1 MAEKIPMTALS
12 PTMEEGTIS
21 SWTAK
26 EGDTISAGDVLCEV
40 ETDKASMEYEAT
52 QEGTLLKII
61 VGEGGN
67 AVVGQT
73 IAILGEK
80 GEDISALV
88 EEASSEGGSAGGAA
102 KEPASDERSD
112 AEGEKEDADGKSSAA
127 ATAEGEDTDAKEK
140 EAKKDTATAGSSSKT
155 SAPERVASDARSDG
169 SRIKASPLAVKL
181 AAERNINLALVSGSG
196 PGGRIVKEDIESF
209 RGVSA
214 ATVTGPVAGGTAA
227 ASPADREIPVAGKRA
242 VIAKRLSES
251 KFTAPH
257 YYLKTSVEMAGVM
270 DARKMLNA
278 SLPSK
283 VSLNAFF
290 LKFAAEAIKRHPGIN
305 ASWQGDK
312 IVEYGSIDIGI
323 AVDLGNGLITPVVR
337 NCGNKGV
344 KEIDAE
350 LQELVTK
357 AGEGKLKTEEY
368 TGATFTISN
377 LGSFGV
383 EEFTAIINPPGSA
396 ILALGAT
403 KKTPVVRDDGSI
415 GIASVMKMTLSCD
428 HRVIDGAAG
437 GRFLSE
443 LQQIMEHPVRVI
455 F

>member
-21 SWTAK
+21 SWTAR

-88 EEASSEGGSAGGAA
+88 EEASSEGGAAGGAA
-102 KEPASDERSD
+102 KDAAS
-112 AEGEKEDADGKSSAA
+112 GESSGTGSAGDDGKAAAA
-127 ATAEGEDTDAKEK
+127 ATAESGDT
-140 EAKKDTATAGSSSKT
+140 EAKKEEPKKDT
-155 SAPERVASDARSDG
+155 SAAEAPLKSAAPPERGAADTRGDG

-214 ATVTGPVAGGTAA
+214 ATVTGPVAGGAAA

-257 YYLKTSVEMAGVM
+257 YYLKTSVEMAGVI

-305 ASWQGDK
+305 ASWQGDR

-350 LQELVTK
+350 LQELITK
-357 AGEGKLKTEEY
+357 AGEGKLKPEEY

-415 GIASVMKMTLSCD
+415 GVASIMKMTLSCD

>member
-1 MAEKIPMTALS
+1 MAEKVPMTALS
-12 PTMEEGTIS
+12 PTMEEGTITGWS
-21 SWTAK
+21 AK
-26 EGDTISAGDVLCEV
+26 EGDVISAGDVLCEV

-67 AVVGQT
+67 ARVGQT

-80 GEDISALV
+80 GEDTSAL
-88 EEASSEGGSAGGAA
+88 EKEIAEEGSGGGSDEADAEAEAS
-102 KEPASDERSD
+102 
-112 AEGEKEDADGKSSAA
+112 AEEKP
-127 ATAEGEDTDAKEK
+127 EK
-140 EAKKDTATAGSSSKT
+140 Q
-155 SAPERVASDARSDG
+155 SAPEKPAEQPAAEQKTPEKPAPGTSSVAARSSGDSG
-169 SRIKASPLAVKL
+169 IKASPLAVKL
-181 AAERNINLALVSGSG
+181 AAERNINLALVTGSG
-196 PGGRIVKEDIESF
+196 PNGRIVKRDIENF
-209 RGVSA
+209 RGVPGGKAAVTSA
-214 ATVTGPVAGGTAA
+214 ATSSGAVPAG
-227 ASPADREIPVAGKRA
+227 ADQEIPVAGKRA

-257 YYLKTSVEMAGVM
+257 YYLKTSVEMKSVVA
-270 DARKMLNA
+270 ARKMLNE
-278 SLPSK
+278 SLSDK

-290 LKFAAEAIKRHPGIN
+290 IKLVAEALKKHPNVN

-312 IVEYGSIDIGI
+312 ITQYGSIDIGI

-337 NCGNKGV
+337 NCGNRGIV
-344 KEIDAE
+344 DIDAD
-350 LQELVTK
+350 LQELIGK
-357 AGEGKLKTEEY
+357 ARDGKLKPEEY

-403 KKTPVVRDDGSI
+403 KQTPVVKPDGSI
-415 GIASVMKMTLSCD
+415 GVGNIMKMTLSCD

-437 GRFLSE
+437 GKFLHE
-443 LQQIMEHPVRVI
+443 LQQTMEQPVRVI

>member
-1 MAEKIPMTALS
+1 MAEKVPMTALS
-12 PTMEEGTIS
+12 PTMEEGTITGWS
-21 SWTAK
+21 AK
-26 EGDTISAGDVLCEV
+26 EGDVISAGDVLCEV

-67 AVVGQT
+67 ARVGQT

-80 GEDISALV
+80 GEDTSAL
-88 EEASSEGGSAGGAA
+88 EKEIAEEGSGGGSDEADAEAEAS
-102 KEPASDERSD
+102 
-112 AEGEKEDADGKSSAA
+112 AEEKP
-127 ATAEGEDTDAKEK
+127 EK
-140 EAKKDTATAGSSSKT
+140 Q
-155 SAPERVASDARSDG
+155 SAPEKPAEQPAAEQKTPEKPAPGTSSVAARSSGDSG
-169 SRIKASPLAVKL
+169 IKASPLAVKL
-181 AAERNINLALVSGSG
+181 AAERNINLALVTGSG
-196 PGGRIVKEDIESF
+196 PNGRIVKRDIENF
-209 RGVSA
+209 RGVPGGKA
-214 ATVTGPVAGGTAA
+214 AVTSAA
-227 ASPADREIPVAGKRA
+227 ASGGAVPAGADQEIPVAGKRA

-257 YYLKTSVEMAGVM
+257 YYLKTSVEMKSVVA
-270 DARKMLNA
+270 ARKMLNE
-278 SLPSK
+278 SLSDK

-290 LKFAAEAIKRHPGIN
+290 IKLVAEALKKHPNVN

-312 IVEYGSIDIGI
+312 ITQYGSIDIGI

-337 NCGNKGV
+337 NCGNRGIV
-344 KEIDAE
+344 DIDAD
-350 LQELVTK
+350 LQELIGK
-357 AGEGKLKTEEY
+357 ARDGKLKPEEY

-403 KKTPVVRDDGSI
+403 KQTPVVKPDGSI
-415 GIASVMKMTLSCD
+415 GVGNIMKMTLSCD

-437 GRFLSE
+437 GKFLHE
-443 LQQIMEHPVRVI
+443 LQQTMEQPVRVI